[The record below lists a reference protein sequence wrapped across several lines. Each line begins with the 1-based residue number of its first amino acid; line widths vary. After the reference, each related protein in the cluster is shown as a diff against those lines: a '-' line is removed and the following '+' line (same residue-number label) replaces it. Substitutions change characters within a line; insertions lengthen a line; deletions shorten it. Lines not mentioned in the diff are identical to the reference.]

1 MKYELALSSWDDNEI
16 KAIKK
21 ILDSNQTTMG
31 ENVKRF
37 EMEFARFTGSK
48 YCVMVNSGSSANLL
62 GVASLFY
69 KKQYNLKQGDEVIV
83 PAVSWPTT
91 YYPLYQY
98 GLKLKFVDID
108 LETLNYDLEKLRE
121 AVSQK
126 TKMIVIVNL
135 LGNPN
140 NFTEIQKI
148 IVDKSIILFEDNCES
163 LGAELNG
170 KQAGTWGLLGTYSS
184 FFSHHISTMEGG
196 MIVTD
201 DDELYQ
207 IMLCMRAHGW
217 TRSLPKH
224 NLVTTAKSDDLFE
237 ELFRFVLPGYNFRPI
252 EMMGAIGLE
261 QLKKLPSFLEFRRSN
276 AGYFMNIFNNNP
288 YFFIQKETGR
298 SSWFGFSLIL
308 KPDVSVTRKDIID
321 YLAKKNIEIRP
332 IVAGNFTKNEVLKYF
347 NYELHGEMI
356 NAEYIDK
363 NGFFAGNHHFDISDK
378 LDYFK
383 KVLDDYFLGGGGVIY
398 VFKTKYKDKTR
409 VFVCAATHYFR
420 TQICR

>member
-1 MKYELALSSWDDNEI
+1 MAKYELALSSWDDKEI
-16 KAIKK
+16 KAVKK
-21 ILDSNQTTMG
+21 VLDSNRTTMG
-31 ENVKRF
+31 EYVKRY
-37 EMEFARFTGSK
+37 EREFACFTGSK

-69 KKQYNLKQGDEVIV
+69 KKQHHLKPGDEVIV

-108 LETLNYDLEKLRE
+108 LATLNYDLEKLQA
-121 AVSQK
+121 AVSEN
-126 TKMIVIVNL
+126 TRMIVVVNL

-140 NFTEIQKI
+140 DFIQIQKI
-148 IVDKSIILFEDNCES
+148 THDKNIILFEDNCES

-196 MIVTD
+196 MVVTD
-201 DDELYQ
+201 DEELYQ

-217 TRSLPKH
+217 TRNLPQK
-224 NLVTTAKSDDLFE
+224 NLVTAVKSDNQFE
-237 ELFRFVLPGYNFRPI
+237 ELYRFVLPGYNFRPI
-252 EMMGAIGLE
+252 EMMGAIGSE
-261 QLKKLPSFLEFRRSN
+261 QLKKLPDFLESRRSN
-276 AGYFMNIFNNNP
+276 ASYFTDKFNNHP
-288 YFFIQKETGR
+288 WFFAQKEIGR

-308 KPDVSVTRKDIID
+308 KPNVSTTRKEITD
-321 YLAKKNIEIRP
+321 YLVKNDIEVRP

-347 NYELHGEMI
+347 NYELCGKMT

-363 NGFFAGNHHFDISDK
+363 NGFFVGNHHFDIHDK
-378 LDYFK
+378 IDCLYEM
-383 KVLDDYFLGGGGVIY
+383 LGELQ
-398 VFKTKYKDKTR
+398 R
-409 VFVCAATHYFR
+409 
-420 TQICR
+420 